1 MCFLRAVRL
10 AKGDSVEGHR
20 DEHDLCLHQS
30 LSTGQFCKS
39 SQLSVSRWHCHSSQA
54 FSYIRNLISLAW
66 VSLNPRYLTES
77 LLERNFVSP
86 LCWTISSQNC
96 IYVRSLLTGPS
107 KEDVI
112 QSVHWRIVFLSPLD
126 LSQIAS
132 QREWIETGKTVQKY
146 FCLILESGSSH
157 IKASFL
163 EFSTRVYV
171 EKCVL
176 QTRTVNLQTAK
187 DTVVSSVYGF
197 GVTRW
202 MSSVV

>member
-1 MCFLRAVRL
+1 M
-10 AKGDSVEGHR
+10 
-20 DEHDLCLHQS
+20 
-30 LSTGQFCKS
+30 
-39 SQLSVSRWHCHSSQA
+39 SRWHCHPSQA
-54 FSYIRNLISLAW
+54 FLYIRDQISLAW
-66 VSLNPRYLTES
+66 VSLNPRYPTES

-112 QSVHWRIVFLSPLD
+112 QSVHWRIVVFLSPLD

-176 QTRTVNLQTAK
+176 QIQNSEPANTQKHSGQQCVWIQGHQMNALSCLIF
-187 DTVVSSVYGF
+187 DSSKQIYFLFHQLSAQVKC
-197 GVTRW
+197 
-202 MSSVV
+202 